1 MQQFCKNYTP
11 IIYIAILRED
21 VKRLEIQE
29 AWVKQAVEGDDTA
42 FSRLYECLYKDM
54 YKYAYYMLGN
64 EQDAEDVVS
73 ETVIDVYAGLHKL
86 RDTSLFRSWLF
97 KILSNK
103 CKRKRKQYV
112 NKHVSLNDENMK
124 LELCTEE
131 DIGERHDLESAFGIL
146 TDEERTVVSLA
157 VFGGYRSR
165 EIGEIMNIKSST
177 VRSKLSRALAKMQK
191 KLEIQY

>member
-1 MQQFCKNYTP
+1 M
-11 IIYIAILRED
+11 
-21 VKRLEIQE
+21 EIQE
-29 AWVKQAVEGDDTA
+29 SWVKQAAEGDDTA

-73 ETVIDVYAGLHKL
+73 ETVIDAYAGLHKL

-112 NKHVSLNDENMK
+112 NKHVSLDDENTK
-124 LELCTEE
+124 LELSTEE
-131 DIGERHDLESAFGIL
+131 DMEERHDLESAFGVL

-165 EIGEIMNIKSST
+165 EIGEILNIKSST
-177 VRSKLSRALAKMQK
+177 VRSKLSRALTKMQK

>member
-1 MQQFCKNYTP
+1 M
-11 IIYIAILRED
+11 
-21 VKRLEIQE
+21 EINE
-29 AWVKQAVEGDDTA
+29 LWVKQAAAGDDTA
-42 FSRLYECLYKDM
+42 FSRLYECMYKDM

-73 ETVIDVYAGLHKL
+73 ETVMDMYAGINKL
-86 RDTSLFRSWLF
+86 RDASSFRSWSY

-103 CKRKRKQYV
+103 CKRKRKQYI
-112 NKHVSLNDENMK
+112 NKNLSLDDESTRA
-124 LELCTEE
+124 ELSTEE
-131 DIGERHDLESAFGIL
+131 DLGTRHDLENAFGTL
-146 TDEERTVVSLA
+146 TVEERTVVSLA

-191 KLEIQY
+191 KLEVQC